1 MAVPG
6 DEAIWLWIGTA
17 GMALGTLAFLA
28 MGWNETDERKQTYYI
43 VTTFIPAIAAVS
55 YFSMATGFGV
65 ITIPNHDFP
74 IYWARY
80 ADWLFTTPLLLLDL
94 ALLAGAS
101 RNTIG
106 TLVGLDIAMI
116 VTGLGGALATEGAA
130 LRIAWWGISCGFF
143 LVLLYFLIG
152 RLTARAREQ
161 PGEVGSLFGT
171 LRNLT
176 MVLWFAYPVVWLVGT
191 EGLAIIGIVPETAIF
206 MVLDLSAKVGF
217 GFLLLRSH
225 AVLDQVES
233 DTGAAQQP
241 EAA

>member
-17 GMALGTLAFLA
+17 GMTLGTLAFLA
-28 MGWNETDERKQTYYI
+28 MGWNETDERKKTYYI

-65 ITIPNHDFP
+65 IDIPNHDFP
-74 IYWARY
+74 VYWARY

-130 LRIAWWGISCGFF
+130 YRIAWWGISCGFF
-143 LVLLYFLIG
+143 LVLLYFLVG

-191 EGLAIIGIVPETAIF
+191 EGLAIVGIVPETAIF

-225 AVLDQVES
+225 AVLDSVTS
-233 DTGAAQQP
+233 DTATTESA